1 MELHQLRYF
10 VAAAEA
16 GSMTLAARRCR
27 VAQPSLSQQVRKL
40 EDGLGVVLFD
50 RVGRGIALTEAGRAL
65 LPRARRILAEVGET
79 RDHLRAEVESG
90 AGRLAIGAI
99 PTIAPYLLP
108 PVLAAL
114 RTEFPA
120 CELVVREDL
129 TAALVEAVVNHE
141 LDVAITSTPIEHE
154 LVETEVVGREELL
167 VVAPAS
173 HPLAAVGRLTP
184 EDLRTQPTVSL
195 HEMHCL
201 GAQIAGFCARAG
213 VRPDIVCRTTQLATV
228 LEFVRLGMGVSLVP
242 AMAAAC
248 DGQGERVYLPLAG
261 ERPTR
266 EIALV
271 WRVGRSRP
279 VASRGLGGLVSV
291 ALDRLRRVGGAGG
304 VTPFKRGCDTSH
316 HP

>member
-1 MELHQLRYF
+1 MEIHQLRYF

-27 VAQPSLSQQVRKL
+27 VAQPSLSQQIRKL
-40 EDGLGVVLFD
+40 EDGLEVALFD

-65 LPRARRILAEVGET
+65 LPRARRILAEVAET
-79 RDHLRAEVESG
+79 RENLRAEVESG

-108 PVLAAL
+108 PVLAGL
-114 RTEFPA
+114 RSEFPG

-129 TAALVEAVVNHE
+129 TANLVEAVVHHE
-141 LDVAITSTPIEHE
+141 LDVAITSTPIDHE
-154 LVETEVVGREELL
+154 LVEVEVVGREELL
-167 VVAPAS
+167 VVAPAA
-173 HPLAAVGRLTP
+173 HPLAGIGRLTLD
-184 EDLRTQPTVSL
+184 DLREQPTVSL

-228 LEFVRLGMGVSLVP
+228 LEMVRLGLGVSLVP
-242 AMAAAC
+242 AMAAAG
-248 DGQGERVYLPLAG
+248 DASKDRAYLRLDREHPS
-261 ERPTR
+261 R

-271 WRVGRSRP
+271 WRTGRSRP
-279 VASRGLGGLVSV
+279 VASRGL
-291 ALDRLRRVGGAGG
+291 ADRLAHHLSRVVLGHAG
-304 VTPFKRGCDTSH
+304 PAR
-316 HP
+316 

>member
-1 MELHQLRYF
+1 MEIHQLRYF

-27 VAQPSLSQQVRKL
+27 VAQPSLSQQIRKL
-40 EDGLGVVLFD
+40 EEGLQVALFD

-65 LPRARRILAEVGET
+65 LPRARRILGEVAET
-79 RDHLRAEVESG
+79 RENLRAEVESG

-108 PVLAAL
+108 PVLAGL
-114 RTEFPA
+114 RAEFPG

-129 TAALVEAVVNHE
+129 TANLVEAVVHHE
-141 LDVAITSTPIEHE
+141 LDVAITSTPIDHE
-154 LVETEVVGREELL
+154 LVEVEVVGREELL
-167 VVAPAS
+167 VVAPAA
-173 HPLAAVGRLTP
+173 HPLAGIGRLTLD
-184 EDLRTQPTVSL
+184 DLREQPTVSL

-228 LEFVRLGMGVSLVP
+228 LEMVRLGLGVSLVP
-242 AMAAAC
+242 TMAAAG
-248 DGQGERVYLPLAG
+248 DVSQARAYLRLDQEKPS
-261 ERPTR
+261 R

-271 WRVGRSRP
+271 WRHGRSRP
-279 VASRGLGGLVSV
+279 VASRGF
-291 ALDRLRRVGGAGG
+291 ANRLADEIRRMINAHTGQAQ
-304 VTPFKRGCDTSH
+304 
-316 HP
+316 